1 MGHFFE
7 HLWEILSH
15 TLIDTAKIVPF
26 LFLTYFLMELLE
38 HKSGSAAENW
48 LRRSRRVGPLLGGA
62 LGVLPQCGFSA
73 AASGLYSGRIITVG
87 TLIAVYLSTSD
98 EMLPIM
104 ISRGAPF
111 SFVIR
116 ILLAKLVVG
125 IVAGFAVD
133 GVIRLIRKKRKIVV
147 EPQIE
152 EFCERENCRCG
163 DHFAVSAI
171 RHTVKITLF
180 ILVFTF
186 LLNVLIHSVGE
197 DRLADL
203 ILNRPILANL
213 LSAVVGLIP
222 NCASSVVITELY
234 LSGILSVG
242 AMLSG
247 LLVNAGVA
255 LALLFRN
262 NRPLRDSFRI
272 LLILFAIGAAVGIAV
287 DLTPISDWLSIR

>member
-7 HLWEILSH
+7 HLREILSH
-15 TLIDTAKIVPF
+15 TLLDTAKIIPF

-38 HKSGSAAENW
+38 HKSGNAAENW

-104 ISRGAPF
+104 ISHGAPF
-111 SFVIR
+111 SFVAR

-125 IVAGFAVD
+125 ILAGFAVD
-133 GVIRLIRKKRKIVV
+133 GVIRLIRKRRKIVV

-163 DHFAVSAI
+163 DHFAISAL

-180 ILVFTF
+180 ILIFTF

-262 NRPLRDSFRI
+262 NRPLLDSFRI

>member
-38 HKSGSAAENW
+38 HKSGNAAENW

-62 LGVLPQCGFSA
+62 LGILPQCGFSA

-111 SFVIR
+111 SFVAR
-116 ILLAKLVVG
+116 ILLAKLIVG
-125 IVAGFAVD
+125 ILAGFAVD
-133 GVIRLIRKKRKIVV
+133 GVIRLIRKRRRIVV

-163 DHFAVSAI
+163 DHFVVSAL

-186 LLNVLIHSVGE
+186 LLNILIHSAGE

-213 LSAVVGLIP
+213 LSSVVGLIP

-262 NRPLRDSFRI
+262 NRPLSDSLRI
-272 LLILFAIGAAVGIAV
+272 LVILFAIGAAVGIAV
-287 DLTPISDWLSIR
+287 DLTPISGWLSI